1 MEKENILRFIKQEKE
16 SDYLDFKAKDY
27 PKEKKIDFLKDI
39 ISMANSNYEGDKY
52 IIVGVKDKK
61 GNNKEVIGIDEVR
74 EQAEFEQLVHE
85 NIEPAI
91 KYEFK
96 TIDYDDK
103 MVEYYKISAENKDS
117 PYMFRKRIGDG
128 TKIDTGDCFIRGNS
142 VNQKARRRDFDRF
155 YNEKTEVRVMIKSFF
170 IYIRTMDKNYRLIDG
185 PVYAPLDINIFNKSK
200 NKIIFEHGFLIIKD
214 VKQNE
219 LCRVNVIGYDK
230 NYMGSDFKL
239 EVGAN
244 DQFLGEILLSFGSSN
259 CIEIGLDEYGE
270 TTERFIFE
278 LNLFDTE
285 GEHYVTR
292 MNDGLINAEGKILHK
307 IWQVRGEPKKN
318 RRGIFRR

>member
-1 MEKENILRFIKQEKE
+1 
-16 SDYLDFKAKDY
+16 
-27 PKEKKIDFLKDI
+27 
-39 ISMANSNYEGDKY
+39 MANSNYEGDKY

-103 MVEYYKISAENKDS
+103 MVGYYKISAENKDS

-128 TKIDTGDCFIRGNS
+128 TKIDTGDCFIRVNS
-142 VNQKARRRDFDRF
+142 VNQKARRRNFDRF

-259 CIEIGLDEYGE
+259 CI
-270 TTERFIFE
+270 
-278 LNLFDTE
+278 
-285 GEHYVTR
+285 
-292 MNDGLINAEGKILHK
+292 
-307 IWQVRGEPKKN
+307 
-318 RRGIFRR
+318 